1 MESVGISSLIG
12 MANAGPGLQ
21 GGEQAEKGGKGFADV
36 LKSTVEKVNDAQL
49 QADQA
54 VNDLHAGKA
63 KNIHEVTIA
72 LEQADISLRLMVQM
86 RNKAMDAYQEIMR
99 MQV

>member
-1 MESVGISSLIG
+1 METVGISSLIG
-12 MANAGPGLQ
+12 MANAGPGVQ
-21 GGEQAEKGGKGFADV
+21 GEQPESGGKGFADV
-36 LKSTVEKVNDAQL
+36 LQSTVEKVNDAQL

-54 VNDLHAGKA
+54 VNELHAGEA

-72 LEQADISLRLMVQM
+72 LEQADISLRLLVQM

>member
-1 MESVGISSLIG
+1 MESVGLSSLIG
-12 MANAGPGLQ
+12 MANAGPGPQ
-21 GGEQAEKGGKGFADV
+21 EGQAEKGGRGFADV
-36 LKSTVEKVNDAQL
+36 LQSSVEKVNDAQL
-49 QADQA
+49 QADEA
-54 VNDLHAGKA
+54 VGKLHSGEA

-72 LEQADISLRLMVQM
+72 LEQADISLRLMVKM

>member
-1 MESVGISSLIG
+1 MEPVGISSLIG

-21 GGEQAEKGGKGFADV
+21 EGQTEKGGQGFADV
-36 LKSTVEKVNDAQL
+36 LQSTVEKVNDAQV

-54 VNDLHAGKA
+54 VDRLHSGEA

-72 LEQADISLRLMVQM
+72 LEQADISLRLLVQM